1 MDFAIYLDPSFSGD
15 ALGGFS
21 PFKLLGSGS
30 VAVSGASGSC
40 SINPQTVNL
49 PSALSLD
56 SPGDIWV
63 GWHLQNSFSGV
74 CLSSPA
80 TVRSFLSNSANSLF
94 DPLPNGVAPLRSFPN
109 LNNFLLALG
118 ITATTPSSTS
128 SSSTSTSSTS
138 STSTSSTST
147 SSNSSSVSVSST
159 DSSHATTP
167 SISSTTKGV
176 TTTTTVKTSTPTNTF
191 VSSTPIPVASTSI
204 PANSIPIS
212 STSTT
217 AGQTSNSD
225 PKSVALGGLQIAL
238 ILFFVL

>member
-80 TVRSFLSNSANSLF
+80 TVRSFLPNSANSLF

-109 LNNFLLALG
+109 LNNFLIALG
-118 ITATTPSSTS
+118 ITATTLSSTS

-138 STSTSSTST
+138 LTST

-176 TTTTTVKTSTPTNTF
+176 TTTTTVKTSTPSNTF